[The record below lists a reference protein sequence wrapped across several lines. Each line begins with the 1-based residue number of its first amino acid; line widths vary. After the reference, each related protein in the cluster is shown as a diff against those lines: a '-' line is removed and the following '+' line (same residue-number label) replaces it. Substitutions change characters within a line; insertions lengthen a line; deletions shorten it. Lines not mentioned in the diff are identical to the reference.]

1 MLLHIVVSLM
11 SRCYAEAVLSSVPVY
26 LRYMSVIITFEALY
40 NVTVFYKGFVVI
52 ELIVP
57 NYTGVYKV
65 VTLLR
70 FSYAYKERRY
80 CLFVRNYSF
89 CLTNS

>member
-1 MLLHIVVSLM
+1 MFLYIVVGLM
-11 SRCYAEAVLSSVPVY
+11 SGCYVEAALSSVPVC
-26 LRYMSVIITFEALY
+26 LRCMSVVIVFEALC
-40 NVTVFYKGFVVI
+40 NIIVSCKGFVVI
-52 ELIVP
+52 KLIVL

-80 CLFVRNYSF
+80 YLFVRNYPF
-89 CLTNS
+89 CVANS

>member
-1 MLLHIVVSLM
+1 MFLYIVVSLM
-11 SRCYAEAVLSSVPVY
+11 SGCYVEAVLSSVLIC
-26 LRYMSVIITFEALY
+26 LRYMSVVIVFKVLY
-40 NVTVFYKGFVVI
+40 NVIVLCKEFVVI
-52 ELIVP
+52 ELIVL

-80 CLFVRNYSF
+80 YLFVRNYSF
-89 CLTNS
+89 CLANS